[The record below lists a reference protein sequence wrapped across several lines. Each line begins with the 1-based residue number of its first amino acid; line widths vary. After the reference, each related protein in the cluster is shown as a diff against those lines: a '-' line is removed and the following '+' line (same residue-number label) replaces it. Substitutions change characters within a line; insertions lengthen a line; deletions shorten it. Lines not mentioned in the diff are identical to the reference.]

1 MADNMWGGV
10 PFQLPSKTA
19 IKYLGRA
26 VKVKRE
32 CDIPIGGRYNAR
44 QTMDR
49 EIIGHRQARK
59 DLQES
64 YDRYADIKK
73 RSRSVALP
81 GSITTCSGVS
91 ENKSCAGHEYERPL
105 HPIYYHDKMCYCRP
119 CLTRCPM
126 FKITRVQIGNTEPR
140 TEFFL
145 GMVDIRKRLPGYING
160 KRVRPQYDY

>member
-1 MADNMWGGV
+1 MADNMWGGI

-32 CDIPIGGRYNAR
+32 CDIPIGGRYNTR

-49 EIIGHRQARK
+49 EIIGHRQVRK

-64 YDRYADIKK
+64 YEKYSEMR
-73 RSRSVALP
+73 RRTRSVPLKVN
-81 GSITTCSGVS
+81 TCSGVS
-91 ENKSCAGHEYERPL
+91 ENKMTAGHEYERPL
-105 HPIYYHDKMCYCRP
+105 DPIYYHERCCCFRP

-126 FKITRVQIGNTEPR
+126 FKITRPQVTNTEPR
-140 TEFFL
+140 TERFI
-145 GMVDIRKRLPGYING
+145 GMVDVRKHLPGYING
-160 KRVRPQYDY
+160 KRVRPQYDD